1 MTLRTIR
8 LSLYALL
15 FSPLLWS
22 CANQDKQQQITSTQP
37 IDKPSIILD
46 TDISPDYDDVGAMAV
61 LHALA
66 DSGYITP
73 LAVIA
78 SNAHPLVVPTIEILN
93 TYYGRPNLPIA
104 APKASNA
111 PNEKAVQEWP
121 EMLVAKYPHTYKSS
135 ADAPDAIS
143 TYRQLLSAQPDTS
156 VTIVTIGFLTNL
168 AHLLDSKPDDISPLN
183 GQDLIQQKVKRLVS
197 MAGLFP
203 EGREYNVFIDSLAS
217 EKVFNNWP
225 TEIIFSGFEIGS
237 KVITGNTLIHNDKI
251 NSPIKEVYAK
261 AMPHWKSD
269 SVGRMS
275 WDQTAVLVAAK
286 GHDPYYTLQRGK
298 FITKGGNN
306 AWENNPNGKHAYLV
320 EKMPYTQVTQIIEDL
335 MMYTPTK

>member
-1 MTLRTIR
+1 MKINTIR
-8 LSLYALL
+8 FSICALL
-15 FSPLLWS
+15 CSAVTWS
-22 CANQDKQQQITSTQP
+22 CQTTTKKDTVDVIEKP
-37 IDKPSIILD
+37 IIILD

-78 SNAHPLVVPTIEILN
+78 SNAHPLVVPSIEILN
-93 TYYGRPNLPIA
+93 RYYGRPDLPIA
-104 APKASNA
+104 APKAPNA
-111 PNEKAVQEWP
+111 PNEKAVQGWP
-121 EMLVAKYPHTYKSS
+121 EMLVEKYPHTLKSS
-135 ADAPDAIS
+135 DDAPDAIE
-143 TYRQLLSAQPDTS
+143 TYRKLLASQADTS
-156 VTIVTIGFLTNL
+156 VTVVTIGFLTNL
-168 AHLLDSKPDDISPLN
+168 AHLLDSQADENSPLN
-183 GQDLIQQKVKRLVS
+183 GKDLVQKKVKRLVS

-225 TEIIFSGFEIGS
+225 TEIIFSGFEIGK
-237 KVITGNTLIHNDKI
+237 KVITGNTLIHNEKV

-269 SVGRMS
+269 SLGRMS

-298 FITKGGNN
+298 FITRGGNN
-306 AWENNPNGKHAYLV
+306 GWKNDPNGKHAYLV
-320 EKMPYTQVTQIIEDL
+320 EKMPYQDVTKIIEDL
-335 MMYTPTK
+335 MMYMPSKK